1 MIIYHF
7 MCLSF
12 SCSCDNVTL
21 LPTAEPEGYEANPI
35 CAGRNGQTRIIS
47 TASQQI
53 CLIFTPFENHD
64 TNSMNTTLIRQFHAN
79 RRWWRYFRSPFV
91 VRSYD
96 RGPSCNDP
104 RCAPRK
110 RIGVVIVIAW
120 LRDGASLLDTH
131 HTF

>member
-1 MIIYHF
+1 MLNF
-7 MCLSF
+7 RGQNSTDQFDGTGSPTF
-12 SCSCDNVTL
+12 SHKP
-21 LPTAEPEGYEANPI
+21 LPLILIRTQHKPRHPEQYN
-35 CAGRNGQTRIIS
+35 IS
-47 TASQQI
+47 
-53 CLIFTPFENHD
+53 
-64 TNSMNTTLIRQFHAN
+64 RQFHAN

-96 RGPSCNDP
+96 RGPSCIDP